1 MFDHLFLSR
10 SEEEIKKRV
19 IYLVQQI
26 EKEDIPDDNMKGK
39 PSMADLS
46 DEIKAILEKNQR
58 ELDKTLSKMNIS
70 QQESKDKEELEK
82 AEQPVVQE

>member
-1 MFDHLFLSR
+1 MP
-10 SEEEIKKRV
+10 V
-19 IYLVQQI
+19 
-26 EKEDIPDDNMKGK
+26 DNMKGK

-70 QQESKDKEELEK
+70 QQESKEKEELEK
-82 AEQPVVQE
+82 AEHSL